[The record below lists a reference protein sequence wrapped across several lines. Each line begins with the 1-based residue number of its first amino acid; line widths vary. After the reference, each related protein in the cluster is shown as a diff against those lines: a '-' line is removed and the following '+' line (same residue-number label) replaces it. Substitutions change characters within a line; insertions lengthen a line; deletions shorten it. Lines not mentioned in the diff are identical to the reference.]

1 MCKRILKDLESVLI
15 SGCGVSK
22 YSKNTTLT
30 ITICLTVSVK
40 TLHVCV
46 FYTALQNIL
55 IVFGF
60 LCTKIKLDIFC
71 TDNEISIMSKL
82 CKNYNMILKV

>member
-22 YSKNTTLT
+22 YSKNTTLN

-46 FYTALQNIL
+46 FYTALQ
-55 IVFGF
+55 
-60 LCTKIKLDIFC
+60 KH
-71 TDNEISIMSKL
+71 TDSFWISL
-82 CKNYNMILKV
+82 Y